1 MIVATKTGKN
11 AMYGFS
17 RRGVLAGAAACAAL
31 GGARLARAADSTFET
46 AKRTKRLVVGIA
58 NEKPYGYVGTDGKP
72 TGAIVEVIRAVLK
85 PYGIT
90 DLDAKVVDFSALIPG
105 LNAHRF
111 DVIGAGMYIKP
122 ARCRAIAFSNPVT
135 RSGGAF
141 IAKRGNPTG
150 VHSLKDVAAKPTV
163 RLGTQTGSSQ
173 VQEVSQAGI
182 KPSQVTL
189 FAEDTQA
196 LAGLQAGRVD
206 VVYFP
211 DLEVNT
217 LLATAKDPNLERV
230 SPYEQIIGPDGKPS
244 WNYQALGFRR
254 SDMDLVA
261 AVNTQIAALL
271 ASGGLLDALKPFG
284 YTANELPP
292 ADVTAAKLCAA

>member
-1 MIVATKTGKN
+1 
-11 AMYGFS
+11 MYEPS
-17 RRGVLAGAAACAAL
+17 RRHLLAGAAACAAL
-31 GGARLARAADSTFET
+31 GAVNGARAADSTFQI
-46 AKRTKRLVVGIA
+46 ARRTKTLVVGIA

-72 TGAIVEVIRAVLK
+72 TGAIVEVIRAVLR

-90 DLDAKVVDFSALIPG
+90 NLDAKIVDFGALIPG
-105 LNAHRF
+105 INAHRF

-141 IAKRGNPTG
+141 IVKHGNPSG
-150 VHSLKDVAAKPTV
+150 VHSLKDVAAKPSV

-182 KPSQVTL
+182 KPGQVTL
-189 FAEDTQA
+189 FAQDTQA

-206 VVYFP
+206 VIYFP

-217 LLATAKDPNLERV
+217 LLETAKDAGLERV
-230 SPYEQIIGPDGKPS
+230 APYEQIIGPDGKQA
-244 WNYQALGFRR
+244 WNFQALGFRR
-254 SDMDLVA
+254 SDADLVA
-261 AVNTQIAALL
+261 AVDTQIAALL
-271 ASGGLLDALKPFG
+271 SSGGLLDALKPFG